1 MSFST
6 VHGVR
11 ESLNTVV
18 RIQFLVEGNLRGP
31 VFKTQQFGIMVP
43 DMIQQGGDKNGLS
56 GIQDTNDPDSV
67 FAAEHSWRLHG

>member
-11 ESLNTVV
+11 ESLNTFV
-18 RIQFLVEGNLRGP
+18 RIQFLVEGNLRGA
-31 VFKTQQFGIMVP
+31 FQTQQFGIMVP
-43 DMIQQGGDKNGLS
+43 YMIQQGGDKDGLS
-56 GIQDTNDPDSV
+56 GIQDANDPDSV